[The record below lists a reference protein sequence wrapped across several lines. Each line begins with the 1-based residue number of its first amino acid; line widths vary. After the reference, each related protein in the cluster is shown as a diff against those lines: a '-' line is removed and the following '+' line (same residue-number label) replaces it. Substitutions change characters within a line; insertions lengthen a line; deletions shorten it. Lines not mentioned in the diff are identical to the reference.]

1 MLRSNAQKIGPV
13 MRLLSIEKV
22 SLSHLL
28 LKLLM
33 RTAFEN
39 QILVKNKETRSKR
52 HALIRTVQKM
62 LGTDTKDLGGKSTKS
77 KTKKHK
83 TGKRKRNMNSKNN

>member
-1 MLRSNAQKIGPV
+1 MQILKRSDQLEN

-39 QILVKNKETRSKR
+39 QILVKNKETRSR
-52 HALIRTVQKM
+52 HALIRTVLKM
-62 LGTDTKDLGGKSTKS
+62 LLVHTKDLEGKSTKS
-77 KTKKHK
+77 NTKKNK
-83 TGKRKRNMNSKNN
+83 